1 MAVVLF
7 DTETG
12 EIDDKEIYS
21 YTTVK
26 QHEAQTK
33 YSATKSRNSKFSE
46 YGTFVWLVYA
56 PYKELYPLLD
66 DADITR
72 LILLS
77 TYINYDN
84 ILCFDNG
91 VKILKK
97 DIVRVLKTS
106 DSSARRFINN
116 MVEQN
121 ILKIYDDHIKLNSKT
136 LYKGNLN
143 YNYNTD
149 DETIRVY
156 IECVRSLYYNCNSA
170 GKKKL
175 SYLFKMIPW
184 INKKYNVLCTEI
196 NETDSHNLKLMT
208 FGKFC
213 DLIGYDRSHI
223 ARLKSDLLSFR
234 FNGKRLVSFMMC
246 EDINKYTVYVSPRL
260 FYSGSDNDVI
270 AILNEHFT
278 ENDDDEEAIAHRNK
292 NRGTKTRKIA
302 SETI

>member
-1 MAVVLF
+1 MPAYIF
-7 DTETG
+7 DSDTG
-12 EIDDKEIYS
+12 IIGDKEIAK
-21 YTTVK
+21 YTTVEQQK
-26 QHEAQTK
+26 VL
-33 YSATKSRNSKFSE
+33 NSKKANKERNTKFAE

-56 PYKELYPLLD
+56 PYKELYSVLD

-77 TYINYDN
+77 TYINYDS

-91 VKILKK
+91 VKILKN

-106 DSSARRFINN
+106 DSSARRFIKN
-116 MVEQN
+116 MTQQN
-121 ILKIYDDHIKLNSKT
+121 ILDIHEDYIKLNSKT

-143 YNYNTD
+143 YNTD
-149 DETIRVY
+149 DATIRVY

-213 DLIGYDRSHI
+213 DLIGYDRTNI

-260 FYSGSDNDVI
+260 YYSGSDNDVI
-270 AILNEHFT
+270 ALLNEHFT
-278 ENDDDEEAIAHRNK
+278 EQDDDEEAAKHRAK
-292 NRGTKTRKIA
+292 KRYSK
-302 SETI
+302 S

>member
-1 MAVVLF
+1 MAKVLF

-21 YTTVK
+21 YVTTK
-26 QHEAQTK
+26 QHESQLE
-33 YSATKSRNSKFSE
+33 YSVTKSRNTKFAE

-56 PYKELYPLLD
+56 PYEELYSLLD

-77 TYINYDN
+77 TYINYDS

-91 VKILKK
+91 VKILKN

-116 MVEQN
+116 MIKQN
-121 ILKIYDDHIKLNSKT
+121 ILDIHEDYIRLNSKT

-143 YNYNTD
+143 YNTD
-149 DETIRVY
+149 DETIRIY

-213 DLIGYDRSHI
+213 DLIGYDRTNI

-234 FNGKRLVSFMMC
+234 FNGKRIVSFMMC

-270 AILNEHFT
+270 ALLNEHFT
-278 ENDDDEEAIAHRNK
+278 ENDDDNEAIAHRNK
-292 NRGTKTRKIA
+292 NRCPKSRKNAAKTI
-302 SETI
+302 

>member
-1 MAVVLF
+1 MPAYIF
-7 DTETG
+7 DSDTG
-12 EIDDKEIYS
+12 VIGDKEIAR
-21 YTTVK
+21 YTTVEQQK
-26 QHEAQTK
+26 ILDSKKANKE
-33 YSATKSRNSKFSE
+33 RNSKFAE
-46 YGTFVWLVYA
+46 YGAFVWLVYA
-56 PYKELYPLLD
+56 PYKELYSVLD

-91 VKILKK
+91 VKILKN

-106 DSSARRFINN
+106 DSSARRFISN
-116 MVEQN
+116 MVKQN
-121 ILKIYDDHIKLNSKT
+121 ILDIHEDYIKLNSKT

-143 YNYNTD
+143 YNTD
-149 DETIRVY
+149 DATIRIY

-184 INKKYNVLCTEI
+184 VNKKYNVLCTEI

-213 DLIGYDRSHI
+213 DLIGYDRTHI
-223 ARLKSDLLSFR
+223 TRLKSDLLSFR

-270 AILNEHFT
+270 ALLNEHFT
-278 ENDDDEEAIAHRNK
+278 EQDDDEEAAEHRNK
-292 NRGTKTRKIA
+292 NRYSK
-302 SETI
+302 S